1 MIVRGLLRFQRREN
15 QMENKMNRKILLGT
29 VGLLALGLSSA
40 SAADLGAR
48 PYKAAPI
55 AAPMMYDWSGF
66 YIGANGGYGWSRQ
79 CVDVTGV
86 NGAAFGFA
94 EGCKDAEGGIVGGQV
109 GYRWQSAAFVF
120 GLEAQ
125 GDWANLRNER
135 PSLFAPG
142 NTWKT
147 NINGLGL
154 FTGQVG
160 YAWNNTLLY
169 VKGGAAVANQRF
181 DLFNT
186 ATGIGIA
193 QAERTR
199 WGGVVGVGVEYGFS
213 PNWTAGIEY
222 DYLFRTNGGNT
233 FATPGLAPITSISAD
248 TRTDVSMI
256 TGRISYKFGGYGA
269 PIAARY

>member
-1 MIVRGLLRFQRREN
+1 MTVEFAINIKPGIKV
-15 QMENKMNRKILLGT
+15 MKKIFLGT
-29 VGLLALGLSSA
+29 VALIAVGMVAPA
-40 SAADLGAR
+40 SAADMAAR
-48 PYKAAPI
+48 PYKAPPVAV
-55 AAPMMYDWSGF
+55 PMMYDWSGF
-66 YIGANGGYGWSRQ
+66 YLGVNGGYGWGRR
-79 CVDVTGV
+79 CADITAV
-86 NGAAFGFA
+86 NAVAFAFA
-94 EGCKDAEGGIVGGQV
+94 EGCSDSGGGIVGGQV
-109 GYRWQSAAFVF
+109 GYRWQSSAWVF

-125 GDWANLRNER
+125 GDWANIRNDR
-135 PSLFAPG
+135 VSLFNPA

-160 YAWNNTLLY
+160 YAWNTTLLY

-181 DLFNT
+181 DIYDT

-199 WGGVVGVGVEYGFS
+199 WGGVVGVGLEFGFA

-222 DYLFRTNGGNT
+222 DYLFRTNDGNT
-233 FATPGLAPITSISAD
+233 YLTPALAPAITSVAIN
-248 TRTDVSMI
+248 TRSDVSMI
-256 TGRISYKFGGYGA
+256 TGRINYKFGGYGA

>member
-1 MIVRGLLRFQRREN
+1 MKHQGI
-15 QMENKMNRKILLGT
+15 KIMKKF
-29 VGLLALGLSSA
+29 VLSAMAVAAIGMAAPA
-40 SAADLGAR
+40 SAADLAAR
-48 PYKAAPI
+48 PYAKAPP
-55 AAPMMYDWSGF
+55 PMMASVYDWTGF
-66 YIGANGGYGWSRQ
+66 YVGANGGYGWGRQ
-79 CVDVTGV
+79 CVDITAINNV
-86 NGAAFGFA
+86 AFPFA
-94 EGCKDAEGGIVGGQV
+94 EGCRDSGGGIVGGQV
-109 GYRWQSAAFVF
+109 GYRWQASSWVF

-135 PSLFAPG
+135 VSLLNPA
-142 NTWKT
+142 NTWKS
-147 NINGLGL
+147 NINALGL

-160 YAWNNTLLY
+160 YAWNATLLY

-181 DLFNT
+181 DIFNT

-199 WGGVVGVGVEYGFS
+199 WGGVIGVGLEYGFS

-233 FATPGLAPITSISAD
+233 YLTPALAPAITSISAD

>member
-1 MIVRGLLRFQRREN
+1 MKKF
-15 QMENKMNRKILLGT
+15 LLGT
-29 VGLLALGLSSA
+29 VALMALAA
-40 SAADLGAR
+40 PAAAADLAAR
-48 PYKAAPI
+48 PYAKAAPI
-55 AAPMMYDWSGF
+55 AIPMMYDWSGF

-79 CVDVTGV
+79 CVDITAV
-86 NGAAFGFA
+86 NAVAFGFA
-94 EGCKDAEGGIVGGQV
+94 EGCKDSGGGIVGGQV
-109 GYRWQSAAFVF
+109 GYRWQSGPMVF

-135 PSLFAPG
+135 VSLFTPA
-142 NTWKT
+142 NTWKS

-181 DLFNT
+181 DIFNT
-186 ATGIGIA
+186 ATGIGT
-193 QAERTR
+193 QQSERTR
-199 WGGVVGVGVEYGFS
+199 WGGVIGVGLEYGFT

-222 DYLFRTNGGNT
+222 DYLFRTSGGNT
-233 FATPGLAPITSISAD
+233 YVTPTLAPITSIAAN

-269 PIAARY
+269 PVAARY

>member
-1 MIVRGLLRFQRREN
+1 MKKF
-15 QMENKMNRKILLGT
+15 LLGT
-29 VGLLALGLSSA
+29 AALIAIGIAAPA
-40 SAADLGAR
+40 SAADLATR
-48 PYKAAPI
+48 PYKAAPV
-55 AAPMMYDWSGF
+55 AVPMMYDWSGF

-79 CVDVTGV
+79 CVDVTAV
-86 NGAAFGFA
+86 NAVAFAFA
-94 EGCKDAEGGIVGGQV
+94 EGCRDAGGGIAGGQI
-109 GYRWQSAAFVF
+109 GYRWQAGTWVF

-125 GDWANLRNER
+125 GDWANLRSER
-135 PSLFAPG
+135 VSLFNPA

-160 YAWNNTLLY
+160 YAWDATLLY
-169 VKGGAAVANQRF
+169 VKGGAAVVNHRVDIF
-181 DLFNT
+181 DT
-186 ATGIGIA
+186 ATGIGTQ

-199 WGGVVGVGVEYGFS
+199 WGGVIGVGLEYGFA

-222 DYLFRTNGGNT
+222 DYLFRTSEGNT
-233 FATPGLAPITSISAD
+233 YLTPALAPVITSIAAN
-248 TRTDVSMI
+248 TRTDVSMV